1 LPVRIKSGSWQAGKR
16 EVSYT
21 SGLIAIGY
29 GTRREANYLPD
40 EEEVSP
46 IARSDTDRTIA
57 EIPEDY

>member
-1 LPVRIKSGSWQAGKR
+1 
-16 EVSYT
+16 VSSFAPEHLFST
-21 SGLIAIGY
+21 DQIRQSGY